1 MIPMTDQP
9 SSAPRG
15 CHITRLQPWL
25 DLIAWGAAVAGA
37 LGAALLVLTGTPA
50 VWWAVEG
57 CALIALIG
65 TFAGIETSLRYRA
78 VARHASE
85 DLRHLDEYSMECVFE
100 ASPEGVVRRMSNAG
114 ARLLG
119 VTPAEAIGRPLRHLT
134 DEPLPLLTPEGPHA
148 VNWEAT
154 WKSGREGR
162 EKLTT
167 TLYPSFDSEGRLRVL
182 RGVIRDQ
189 TERLAIEAA
198 LRDSE
203 DRFRRVLD
211 AAVNGIVLA
220 ANDGRLLLSNDAM
233 RQLLGYT
240 PEELTNRSLS
250 DIVHPAYI
258 DQLMAFMASRAW
270 SDAAPSNYE
279 VQLVDKGGAAIDV
292 EVSLAAIRQNDHAT
306 SILIEVRDL
315 TEARRAV
322 EAIQRMSD
330 YDRLTGLPNRDLFNR
345 HLSRA
350 IVDAKATQRA
360 VGVVLLDLD
369 RFKLI
374 NDTLGHASG
383 DRLLQSVA
391 ERLSGVIPPRHV
403 VARFSGDEYLV
414 LCPDISGVAAA
425 EATARRVLASFL
437 DPFEVDGHS
446 IQVAATAGVT
456 VFPHH
461 ALDGETLIRLADAAL
476 HEAKANGGNAY
487 RTGSNDADDPA
498 RRRFELESDLRR
510 AVEQHELTLHYQ
522 PQVDPTTGEVAG
534 FEALL
539 RWLHPE
545 RGMVRPDEFIPLLEE
560 TGLIVEVGEQVLRSA
575 VAQAKRWHDRGLHV
589 RVAVNVSPRQFLVA
603 DLDSRIKSIL
613 DEAGLTPGALE
624 VELTES
630 AGLLDLDS
638 VSGVLDA
645 LHELGIHTAIDD
657 FGIGQS
663 WLGRLQQFHIGTLKI
678 DRSFI
683 RQIVASGNDFA
694 IVEAVVALGHA
705 LGMTV
710 VAEGVETQEQLDVVR
725 AIGCDL
731 VQGFLYSPAV
741 GADEATRMLRTGFRE
756 QRAAAA

>member
-1 MIPMTDQP
+1 M
-9 SSAPRG
+9 
-15 CHITRLQPWL
+15 ITRLQPWL

-37 LGAALLVLTGTPA
+37 LGAAVLVLTGTLA
-50 VWWAVEG
+50 VWWAIEVS
-57 CALIALIG
+57 ALIALVG
-65 TFAGIETSLRYRA
+65 AFAGVETSLRYRA
-78 VARHASE
+78 IARHASE
-85 DLRHLDEYSMECVFE
+85 DLRHLDEYSSECVFE
-100 ASPEGVVRRMSNAG
+100 ASPEGIIRRMSNAG

-119 VTPAEAIGRPLRHLT
+119 ISPAEAVGTSLRRLT
-134 DEPLPLLTPEGPHA
+134 DEPLPVLVPGGPHA
-148 VNWEAT
+148 VPWDAT
-154 WKSGREGR
+154 WKLGPQQQDM
-162 EKLTT
+162 LAT
-167 TLYPSFDSEGRLRVL
+167 TLYPSFDSEGQLRVI

-189 TERLAIEAA
+189 SERLAIEVA
-198 LRDSE
+198 LRESE
-203 DRFRRVLD
+203 ERFRRVLD

-220 ANDGRLLLSNDAM
+220 SHDGQLVLSNEAM
-233 RQLLGYT
+233 RTLLGYS
-240 PEELTNRSLS
+240 PEELANRSLS

-279 VQLVDKGGAAIDV
+279 LQLVDKSGSAIDV
-292 EVSLAAIRQNDHAT
+292 EVSLAAIRENDHST
-306 SILIEVRDL
+306 GVIIEVRDL
-315 TEARRAV
+315 TEAHRAF

-345 HLSRA
+345 HLTRA
-350 IVDAKATQRA
+350 IADAQASQRS

-391 ERLSGVIPPRHV
+391 EHLSSVVPPRHV
-403 VARFSGDEYLV
+403 VARFSGDEYLI

-425 EATARRVLASFL
+425 EATARRVLTSFL
-437 DPFEVDGHS
+437 QPFDIDGHS
-446 IQVAATAGVT
+446 IQVAGTAGVT
-456 VFPHH
+456 VFPAH
-461 ALDGETLIRLADAAL
+461 AQDGETLIRLADAAL
-476 HEAKANGGNAY
+476 HEAKANGGNSY

-510 AVEQHELTLHYQ
+510 AVDQHELTLHYQ
-522 PQVDPTTGEVAG
+522 PQVNPITGEIAG

-539 RWLHPE
+539 RWPHPE
-545 RGMVRPDEFIPLLEE
+545 RGMVRPDEFVPLLEE
-560 TGLIVEVGEQVLRSA
+560 TGLIVEVGEQVLRGA
-575 VAQAKRWHDRGLHV
+575 VGQAKAWHDEGLDV
-589 RVAVNVSPRQFLVA
+589 RVAVNLSPRQFLVA
-603 DLDSRIKSIL
+603 DLDDRIKAIL
-613 DEAGLTPGALE
+613 EEAGLAPEALE

-638 VSGVLDA
+638 VSGILDA
-645 LHELGIHTAIDD
+645 MHEIGITTAIDD

-683 RQIVASGNDFA
+683 KSIVASGSDFA

-741 GADEATRMLRTGFRE
+741 SAEEATRILRYGFHE
-756 QRAAAA
+756 ELLAA